1 MNRKQVNT
9 LLRVGVSV
17 LGVVA
22 LLAIIDV
29 RAAAD
34 ALVQIDGWGFWGA
47 LALFQAG
54 LVVRAARWWVLLRPH
69 TRALPLWKLVR
80 LYYFGMFFNLFLPTG
95 FGGDVVRAAELGT
108 EVPPAVS
115 AATVV
120 LDRMIGLMALFGI
133 AVLALPFS
141 VGVVPAYLLLLA
153 GGVALA
159 GLVGGVLVLQGRTFG
174 AVLGW
179 LMARLGTVRFVGKAL
194 GALTTFNDAVALVGH
209 HRGALLGA
217 FAYSTVFNVILIA
230 MHVVLSAALGLD
242 VPVAAYVLIVPLT
255 SVLLLIPS
263 IQGLGVRDLSL
274 VALVGVFTP
283 QTDTVAALSAA
294 IILQNLVS
302 GVIGLVLYGA
312 YTLGRS
318 QGPAAPAQPTETQ
331 DPVG

>member
-1 MNRKQVNT
+1 MNRKRLNA

-17 LGVVA
+17 LGIVV
-22 LLAIIDV
+22 LLQIIDV
-29 RAAAD
+29 REAAA
-34 ALVQIDGWGFWGA
+34 ALVQIDTWGFWGA
-47 LALFQAG
+47 LALFQVG

-69 TRALPLWKLVR
+69 TQALPLWKLIR

-133 AVLALPFS
+133 AVVALPFS
-141 VGVVPAYLLLLA
+141 VGVVPNYLLLLA
-153 GGVALA
+153 GGVALV
-159 GLVGGVLVLQGRTFG
+159 GLVGGVLVLQGRTFEAILVWLTARMG
-174 AVLGW
+174 A
-179 LMARLGTVRFVGKAL
+179 VRFVGKVL
-194 GALTTFNDAVALVGH
+194 GALTKFNDAVALVGH

-217 FAYSTVFNVILIA
+217 FGYSTVFNIILVG

-242 VPVAAYVLIVPLT
+242 VPVAAYILIVPLT

-274 VALVGVFTP
+274 VALVGVFTTE
-283 QTDTVAALSAA
+283 TDAVAALSAA
-294 IILQNLVS
+294 VILQNLVS
-302 GVIGLVLYGA
+302 GMIGLVLYGA
-312 YTLGRS
+312 YTVGRS
-318 QGPAAPAQPTETQ
+318 QQRATDPIQPENQ
-331 DPVG
+331 DSTA

>member
-1 MNRKQVNT
+1 MNRKQVNA
-9 LLRVGVSV
+9 LLRVGVSL
-17 LGVVA
+17 LGIVA
-22 LLAIIDV
+22 LLQIIDL

-34 ALVQIDGWGFWGA
+34 ALVQIDSWGFWGA
-47 LALFQAG
+47 LALFQVG

-69 TRALPLWKLVR
+69 SDALPLWKLVR

-133 AVLALPFS
+133 AVVALPFS
-141 VGVVPAYLLLLA
+141 AGVVPTYLLLLA
-153 GGVALA
+153 GGVALV
-159 GLVGGVLVLQGRTFG
+159 GLIGGVLVLQGSLFG
-174 AVLGW
+174 VILQR
-179 LMARLGTVRFVGKAL
+179 LTVRLGEVRFVGKAL
-194 GALTTFNDAVALVGH
+194 GALTKFNDAVALVGK

-217 FAYSTVFNVILIA
+217 FGYSTVFNVILIA

-242 VPVAAYVLIVPLT
+242 VPVMAYVLIVPLT

-274 VALVGVFTP
+274 VALVGAFTT
-283 QTDTVAALSAA
+283 QTDAVAALSAA

-318 QGPAAPAQPTETQ
+318 QENGLQVQQQETES
-331 DPVG
+331 